1 MKPTDK
7 QIAIIDSIISTIQT
21 WRNTNDISSPTH
33 YNDIE
38 EFLFADLD
46 ELIPDKQRRCLE
58 NELFALLDRIKKN
71 E

>member
-21 WRNTNDISSPTH
+21 WKNTNDISSPTH

-38 EFLFADLD
+38 EFLYADLD
-46 ELIPDKQRRCLE
+46 ELVPDKQRRCLE
-58 NELFALLDRIKKN
+58 NELSALFDRIKKN